1 VQWAGWAL
9 QGRRLSA
16 LAYPAGS
23 PLTRARPRLSLQNS
37 INMLIV
43 APESLP
49 GLVDANLRMPHA
61 AALRV
66 IQLRDDFRAA
76 RVGDKSLAALFADP

>member
-1 VQWAGWAL
+1 MPSP
-9 QGRRLSA
+9 SA
-16 LAYPAGS
+16 
-23 PLTRARPRLSLQNS
+23 QNS

-49 GLVDANLRMPHA
+49 GLVDGNLRMPHA

-66 IQLRDDFRAA
+66 IQLRDDFRTA
-76 RVGDKSLAALFADP
+76 RVGDKSLAALFAEP